1 MSHPVLPDQS
11 LQLTAWNSAPGR
23 GWGRVLE
30 WLERRENAIVFGPL
44 FSYARAHASQLI
56 HFVLIGAGLAGLN
69 LSFLYC
75 LRSLLHLSDPIEVTA
90 MYIFGAFLHF
100 PVNRWFPY
108 VAQDQRIRRKAL
120 R

>member
-11 LQLTAWNSAPGR
+11 LQLTAWHSAPGR

-69 LSFLYC
+69 LPFLYC
-75 LRSLLHLSDPIEVTA
+75 LRSLLPLSDPIPVPPI
-90 MYIFGAFLHF
+90 YI
-100 PVNRWFPY
+100 PV
-108 VAQDQRIRRKAL
+108 AL
-120 R
+120 VH